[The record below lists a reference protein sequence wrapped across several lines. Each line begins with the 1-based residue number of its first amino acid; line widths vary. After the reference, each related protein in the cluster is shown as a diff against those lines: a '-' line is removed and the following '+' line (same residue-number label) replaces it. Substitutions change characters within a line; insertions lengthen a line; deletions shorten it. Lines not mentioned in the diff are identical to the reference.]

1 MDKEPH
7 ISQRFDEELQGVHE
21 LVLTMAGVVEEQFAN
36 AMVALQHQDS
46 ELANEII
53 SRDAVV
59 NGYEV
64 RIEEECI
71 GILARRQPA
80 AGDLRLV
87 MTLIKTIADLER
99 IGDKAAKIANM
110 VLSMGHGSQAI
121 HANFLRDVHA
131 MGEYALRMLREA
143 MDALAGA
150 DADAAIRIARGD
162 EELNQE
168 YRGAT
173 RRLVTYMM
181 EDPRTITAAI
191 DALFIA
197 KAVERVG
204 DHARNVCEYVI
215 YLAKGR
221 NVRHIPLEQVAKDLQ
236 KGAS

>member
-1 MDKEPH
+1 
-7 ISQRFDEELQGVHE
+7 
-21 LVLTMAGVVEEQFAN
+21 
-36 AMVALQHQDS
+36 
-46 ELANEII
+46 
-53 SRDAVV
+53 
-59 NGYEV
+59 
-64 RIEEECI
+64 
-71 GILARRQPA
+71 
-80 AGDLRLV
+80 
-87 MTLIKTIADLER
+87 
-99 IGDKAAKIANM
+99 
-110 VLSMGHGSQAI
+110 VLSMGHGSQGI
-121 HANFLRDVHA
+121 HSNFLRDVHV

-143 MDALAGA
+143 MDALARA

-168 YRGAT
+168 YRAAT